1 MTKRKKKG
9 SGATAAIV
17 IIVIAVLIAAAVVF
31 ALAFRNET
39 NSPSDPDD
47 TAGTSDVVVN
57 DSNDTAGN
65 ENSANVVGTADSQT
79 TDTTDEVTEDVTPDE
94 HIEITDITVNE
105 NFKYSNG
112 GTVSLSIQAPKLVS
126 ETYGENADV
135 FNSLISTEVENL
147 KNEYAK
153 AIATDDTSESA
164 GENVSDLEYTMSYEV
179 KKSSDAVVSVLLS
192 IYSYTGG
199 PHGATVYKAVNFDM
213 NSAMS
218 IDMQYVTGVPAEEYT
233 SFIKANILE
242 KMKKEADGTYFSTE
256 DGALDGVFNDKQFF
270 ITESGIT
277 VFFQEYDIAP
287 YSMGL
292 QMFEIPYN
300 ELIELSSY

>member
-126 ETYGENADV
+126 ETYGENGFASPAELLEWLIANQPEEDYVLVHGDFCLPNIFMENGTLSGFIDIGSTGIADRWQDIALCYR
-135 FNSLISTEVENL
+135 SL
-147 KNEYAK
+147 KNNFGGRYRGKVYADFDPD
-153 AIATDDTSESA
+153 I
-164 GENVSDLEYTMSYEV
+164 LF
-179 KKSSDAVVSVLLS
+179 DALQIKPDWDKIRYYLL
-192 IYSYTGG
+192 
-199 PHGATVYKAVNFDM
+199 
-213 NSAMS
+213 
-218 IDMQYVTGVPAEEYT
+218 
-233 SFIKANILE
+233 
-242 KMKKEADGTYFSTE
+242 
-256 DGALDGVFNDKQFF
+256 LD
-270 ITESGIT
+270 
-277 VFFQEYDIAP
+277 
-287 YSMGL
+287 
-292 QMFEIPYN
+292 
-300 ELIELSSY
+300 ELF